1 MSSTDLDIVSI
12 LAYNDFASCTSSS
25 LPFPA
30 VHRSNLLPPCSESD
44 VDVPGDGVKLRNDSA
59 YVSVGVTGC
68 TLTDIVPVLY
78 HALFTPDTE
87 PMAAFG

>member
-1 MSSTDLDIVSI
+1 MSSTDFDTASI
-12 LAYNDFASCTSSS
+12 LSYNDFASCTSSS

-30 VHRSNLLPPCSESD
+30 VHRSNLLPPLSESD
-44 VDVPGDGVKLRNDSA
+44 VDVPDDGVKPRNESA

-78 HALFTPDTE
+78 QALLTPDAE
-87 PMAAFG
+87 PEAAFG